1 MRQDVP
7 WCLLRWDEHQW
18 EKIFWN
24 QTEGIQISKQ
34 LNHSITLSSLL
45 TCSEPL
51 VFGFFV
57 SIRWTQLH
65 HPDKVAVKIKMHYAC
80 KVSETQ
86 KVLSSCYIFYW
97 NIYNIE
103 MQLNQVFKLLW
114 VLFRGC
120 QWWWAWGVVCSRL
133 CGRAVSVWTIPW
145 GSWGLSKRRTTGL
158 RHWSLIANNL
168 SQQQLCLSIWPIPNH
183 SSLERREK
191 SFVHRLL
198 RQQLS
203 SVRWNQL
210 NQFPTAI

>member
-1 MRQDVP
+1 MFPGASWDGTNTSGKKSSEIRQREFKSQNNLIIV
-7 WCLLRWDEHQW
+7 LLWAAY
-18 EKIFWN
+18 
-24 QTEGIQISKQ
+24 
-34 LNHSITLSSLL
+34 LPALSLL
-45 TCSEPL
+45 FL
-51 VFGFFV
+51 VFFV

-80 KVSETQ
+80 EVSETQ

-103 MQLNQVFKLLW
+103 MQVFKLLW

-120 QWWWAWGVVCSRL
+120 QWWWAWGVVCSCL

-145 GSWGLSKRRTTGL
+145 GSWGLSKRLTTGL
-158 RHWSLIANNL
+158 GHWSLISNNL
-168 SQQQLCLSIWPIPNH
+168 SQQQLCSSIWPIPNH

-198 RQQLS
+198 RQRLS